1 MNLSQLPNAITILRI
16 LLVVPLAWL
25 ILEHRY
31 ASALVVAAV
40 AGASDA
46 LDGFI
51 ARRWGWRSRLGGL
64 LDPIADKL
72 LLTVAFIAL
81 ALVGGLPVW
90 LAALV
95 IGRDLVIV
103 GGAVAYHAIVG
114 RFDAAPSRL
123 SKWTT
128 LVQILCVLFVLVQL
142 SGLSERVSGLS
153 SHLLEELFLLTAA
166 LTIASG
172 IHYIVVWGIRAW
184 RSKRKPT

>member
-1 MNLSQLPNAITILRI
+1 VNLSQLPNAITILRI

-25 ILEHRY
+25 IVEDRY
-31 ASALVVAAV
+31 VAALGVAAV

-81 ALVGGLPVW
+81 ALVDGLPGW
-90 LAALV
+90 LALLV
-95 IGRDLVIV
+95 IGRDFVIV
-103 GGAVAYHAIVG
+103 GGAIAYHAIVG

-128 LVQILCVLFVLVQL
+128 LVQIVCVLSVLVH
-142 SGLSERVSGLS
+142 VSGLS
-153 SHLLEELFLLTAA
+153 LRFSELFPQLLAELYLLTAA
-166 LTIASG
+166 LTVASG
-172 IHYIVVWGIRAW
+172 IHYIVVWGVRAW
-184 RSKRKPT
+184 RNKHPA